1 MNTFPSSLRTT
12 SPAEGHLLARQLAV
26 RALDEQRRSRTTMA
40 EHLTTQP
47 IPSVEALTAA
57 YFNAVAAAN
66 EGWPR

>member
-1 MNTFPSSLRTT
+1 MNTFPPSLRTT
-12 SPAEGHLLARQLAV
+12 TPAEGHARARQLAE
-26 RALDEQRRSRTTMA
+26 RALDEQRRSRATMA
-40 EHLTTQP
+40 EHLTTQL